1 VLVIVGGKGDRSV
14 RTMNIADQETTY
26 TILQQNRQ
34 TGMQLLYERYGKQL
48 YSYAVTS
55 WQLSEDEAWELAYE
69 TLLKII
75 ASIKQYEFESEK
87 KFGSFVFTV
96 FCNLLR
102 NFYRDEKRRAERVR
116 FLSFD
121 EALFDESKDSP
132 SLQTEREVQA
142 QLVEQFVRA
151 HWEEPRHDEAKA
163 NLNCLHTALDG
174 LEDWERVLL
183 LQRAQQIPYAEIAR
197 FINKPADQLK
207 VYHQRARKKLLR
219 RFTDAHKTMK
229 QRANRDEHKS

>member
-1 VLVIVGGKGDRSV
+1 MNTSDRE
-14 RTMNIADQETTY
+14 ITY
-26 TILQQNRQ
+26 TILQHNRQ
-34 TGMQLLYERYGKQL
+34 KGMQLFYERYGKQL
-48 YSYAVTS
+48 YNYAITS

-69 TLLKII
+69 TLLKIS
-75 ASIKQYEFESEK
+75 ASIKEYEFESEK

-102 NFYRDEKRRAERVR
+102 NFYRDEKKRAERIR

-121 EALFDESKDSP
+121 EALFDESQDSP

-151 HWEEPRHDEAKA
+151 YWEEPRHDEAKIS
-163 NLNCLHTALDG
+163 LNCLYTALDG

-197 FINKPADQLK
+197 FVNKPADQLK
-207 VYHQRARKKLLR
+207 VYHQRARKKLMR
-219 RFTDAHKTMK
+219 RFFEAVEAEKPK
-229 QRANRDEHKS
+229 